1 MNNEKRS
8 KQIYSSQNIKR
19 AIFFIVNCYLLIV
32 NCFALDFSFRPKFFA
47 SFPMGAG
54 NIDIDGNEIYSIGG
68 GGDIGFDIDLST
80 IWANPLG
87 LGYTAG
93 VEGGML
99 LSPTLGN
106 DANTYSFYS
115 FGGGLGLYFF
125 PLSRLFTRIDGAAG
139 VYLSTSEGVRGDPG
153 LYWRAGGEIG
163 FRFTPTF
170 TLAANAGW
178 RQYQGTV
185 NKEKAAINSG
195 VYAGLTAQ
203 ITFQSGTTN
212 REAVG
217 ANLDQYDAV
226 YPVFMQLYQSTPIGS
241 VILRNNE
248 NAEIRDVRVF
258 FRAGN
263 YTASEFLCGTVS
275 IIPRGRTVELPMLA
289 DFSPEIL
296 RFTDSGR
303 VLGELVIRYRFLGQE
318 REAVRAVS
326 VATNNR
332 NTVTIGD
339 AAALAAFIS
348 PTSPELLDFARF
360 IAGLARTNNRTGHN
374 ANMQN
379 AIWFIEGLRASGIQL
394 GKTFFEETE
403 AQYPAETLLF
413 GTGSSRD
420 FALLFAAGMEAVGIK
435 SAFIQVRSEK
445 GEVRSEEE
453 RAGGELLV
461 AVNLGIGQSA
471 AETLFNGNDR
481 ILIVNDDVWL
491 PLSMTAFN
499 DGFMACWNEGA
510 AVLNRAF
517 DDGLFADF
525 VLVEEAWAV
534 YPPAPL
540 PVLGR
545 NVIQT
550 DDAAAIR
557 EANRA
562 LQAYIDQEIL
572 PLIRSVSSEQGA
584 VSNAAI
590 QNRLGILYARAGRI
604 AEAKAAYER
613 AAGMGSVPAMTNR
626 GNLALTENDFA
637 TAERWFR
644 QVLTREPEN
653 RTALRGLERLSGR

>member
-1 MNNEKRS
+1 
-8 KQIYSSQNIKR
+8 
-19 AIFFIVNCYLLIV
+19 L
-32 NCFALDFSFRPKFFA
+32 
-47 SFPMGAG
+47 
-54 NIDIDGNEIYSIGG
+54 
-68 GGDIGFDIDLST
+68 
-80 IWANPLG
+80 
-87 LGYTAG
+87 
-93 VEGGML
+93 
-99 LSPTLGN
+99 
-106 DANTYSFYS
+106 
-115 FGGGLGLYFF
+115 
-125 PLSRLFTRIDGAAG
+125 
-139 VYLSTSEGVRGDPG
+139 
-153 LYWRAGGEIG
+153 
-163 FRFTPTF
+163 
-170 TLAANAGW
+170 
-178 RQYQGTV
+178 

-217 ANLDQYDAV
+217 ASLDQYDAV
-226 YPVFMQLYQSTPIGS
+226 YPVFMQLYQSAPIGS

-263 YTASEFLCGTVS
+263 YTASEFLCGAVS

-379 AIWFIEGLRASGIQL
+379 AIWFIEGLRASGIQP

-413 GTGSSRD
+413 GTGSSQD
-420 FALLFAAGMEAVGIK
+420 FALLFAAGMEAVGIN
-435 SAFIQVRSEK
+435 SAFISI
-445 GEVRSEEE
+445 SN
-453 RAGGELLV
+453 ELLV

-481 ILIVNDDVWL
+481 ILIVNGEVWL
-491 PLSMTAFN
+491 PLSMSALN

-510 AVLNRAF
+510 AVLNRVF
-517 DDGLFADF
+517 NEGLFADF
-525 VLVEEAWAV
+525 VIVEEAWAV

-550 DDAAAIR
+550 DNAAASNAVNNVMQQYITR
-557 EANRA
+557 EIN
-562 LQAYIDQEIL
+562 
-572 PLIRSVSSEQGA
+572 PLIQQVQRQANS
-584 VSNAAI
+584 AAQ
-590 QNRLGILYARAGRI
+590 QNRLGTLYARAGRI
-604 AEAKAAYER
+604 ADAKSAYER

-626 GNLALTENDFA
+626 GNLALTENDFT